1 MSKTVTKNDPENLK
15 SAKNT
20 KQQKAPKNSKT
31 QKAPKVPNNI
41 PKKDHYQRLTYLY
54 KIGSIMSS
62 NLVDA
67 GSISQSTKQGTN
79 TFDILSRAYI
89 KNLDLVSKK
98 VVLKLHPNIKRTI
111 CKNCSRLVV
120 TSPNSTMRIMNESKK
135 KSPKNDVL
143 EIVCECGTK
152 KRFPFGKDPNYI
164 PFAERDSVVV
174 DAKF

>member
-1 MSKTVTKNDPENLK
+1 MSETLPKNDPENVK
-15 SAKNT
+15 AAKNST
-20 KQQKAPKNSKT
+20 QKKAPKNPKT
-31 QKAPKVPNNI
+31 QKAPKVPNNV

-54 KIGSIMSS
+54 KIGNIMSS
-62 NLVDA
+62 KLVNS
-67 GSISQSTKQGTN
+67 GSISQTTKQGTN

-120 TSPNSTMRIMNESKK
+120 TSPNSTMRIVNESKK
-135 KSPKNDVL
+135 KLPKNDVL

-152 KRFPFGKDPNYI
+152 KRFPFGKDPSYI
-164 PFAERDSVVV
+164 PFAERDSVAV
-174 DAKF
+174 DANL